1 MYLAYKIAQNRAV
14 IKYEQ
19 MQNSGK
25 ISLKFPNVDFCDFI
39 PLFIQPKCHISHRA
53 RLEQYTPSA
62 HFISCTQLF
71 CCLESCHQPSWD
83 GFNKELE
90 TLLSLNCGPLLLQP
104 ICLQAGHAARS
115 SMVICHLETV
125 RPFSSNLRLI
135 LSCIKLP
142 FRKRPFSVNLNLI
155 AVCK

>member
-1 MYLAYKIAQNRAV
+1 
-14 IKYEQ
+14 

-39 PLFIQPKCHISHRA
+39 HLFIRPKCHISHQA
-53 RLEQYTPSA
+53 TLEQYTPSA

-71 CCLESCHQPSWD
+71 CCLKICHQPSWD

-104 ICLQAGHAARS
+104 ICLQAGHAACS
-115 SMVICHLETV
+115 SMVICHLEPV

-135 LSCIKLP
+135 LSCRKLP
-142 FRKRPFSVNLNLI
+142 SRNRPFSVNFI
-155 AVCK
+155 

>member
-25 ISLKFPNVDFCDFI
+25 ISLKFSKCRLLWFY
-39 PLFIQPKCHISHRA
+39 PLFIRPKFHISHRA
-53 RLEQYTPSA
+53 TLEQYTPSA

-71 CCLESCHQPSWD
+71 CCLKSCHQPSWD

-90 TLLSLNCGPLLLQP
+90 TLPCLNCGPLLLQP
-104 ICLQAGHAARS
+104 ICLQAGHAACS

-135 LSCIKLP
+135 LSCRKLP
-142 FRKRPFSVNLNLI
+142 FRKRPFSVNLI
-155 AVCK
+155 